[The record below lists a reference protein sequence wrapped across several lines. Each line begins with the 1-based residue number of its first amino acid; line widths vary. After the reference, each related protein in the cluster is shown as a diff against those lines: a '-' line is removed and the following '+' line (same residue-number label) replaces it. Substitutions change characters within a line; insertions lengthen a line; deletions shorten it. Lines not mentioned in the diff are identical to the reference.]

1 MYVENKFA
9 VFLFLN
15 GIFCAQLN
23 SYKYDQ
29 LATKANYQVEYLI
42 DVSQKVLVGAH
53 HVLHV
58 GLEYNSEDEGDVET
72 NPEIVKSHIKTIQ
85 AELDSLFRLRDCL
98 SDHFEVSAQFME
110 QLVPELQKYSDPN
123 THPVLYDR
131 MVHHL
136 MHHFHTDGDS
146 PHGKS
151 IEQRYEYLQQAY
163 SQMILEFAKEG
174 TPDSEVLIDDVA
186 EIIRSLEIS
195 SDIEMANLQVDWH
208 DAFFFS
214 LF

>member
-23 SYKYDQ
+23 SYKHHQ
-29 LATKANYQVEYLI
+29 LATKAMKPVEYLI
-42 DVSQKVLVGAH
+42 EVTQKVLDGAH
-53 HVLHV
+53 HAMHV

-72 NPEIVKSHIKTIQ
+72 NPEMLKSHMKTIQ

-98 SDHFEVSAQFME
+98 SDYLEVSAQFME
-110 QLVPELQKYSDPN
+110 QLVRELQKYADPN

-146 PHGKS
+146 PHGKPM
-151 IEQRYEYLQQAY
+151 EQRYKSLQQAS
-163 SQMILEFAKEG
+163 SQMTLEFAKEG
-174 TPDSEVLIDDVA
+174 TPDGERLIDDVA

-195 SDIEMANLQVDWH
+195 SNTEMATPQVDWH
-208 DAFFFS
+208 DAFFS